1 MYMGAY
7 VEEGTYWRNT
17 AAKKIITKEQLI
29 CFSQLCKLPTK
40 KKQPCSHSNF
50 IKMYEIY
57 RT

>member
-1 MYMGAY
+1 MGAY